1 MENSGHVQV
10 VLGVADVVVEGA
22 DQHEGDLEEAIGLLE
37 KHGTLKDTVERAR
50 HYGAIARDAL
60 GIFPETEAKAAL
72 IEAIDFSIERAY

>member
-1 MENSGHVQV
+1 M
-10 VLGVADVVVEGA
+10 
-22 DQHEGDLEEAIGLLE
+22 
-37 KHGTLKDTVERAR
+37 ERAR

>member
-1 MENSGHVQV
+1 ME
-10 VLGVADVVVEGA
+10 
-22 DQHEGDLEEAIGLLE
+22 QHDGDLEEAIGLLE

-60 GIFPETEAKAAL
+60 GIFPETEAKDAL